1 MTYFLLFF
9 EFFKIGLFSLGG
21 GYATLPFLYHMS
33 ETYGWFSVA
42 ELSKMLAVSSITP
55 GPVGMNVATFAG
67 FKTGG
72 ILGSIIATMAIMI
85 PSFIIVIFISKIL
98 KKFRDNFYIKSALY
112 ALRPATAAMIGAVG
126 VRLFKGSVLQGF
138 KGFKD
143 FQGFWG
149 GGFDFGTLDFSVLLN
164 VFSKIG
170 EFVDI
175 KAFALFLFLFILSL
189 KLKRDPLIYL
199 LIGAIFGVLLH
210 FQHLAALF

>member
-1 MTYFLLFF
+1 MTYLLLFA

-33 ETYGWFSVA
+33 ETYGWFTGE
-42 ELSKMLAVSSITP
+42 ELSRMLAVSSITP

-85 PSFIIVIFISKIL
+85 PSFAIVILISKIL
-98 KKFRDNFYIKSALY
+98 KKFRDNFYIQSALY

-126 VRLFKGSVLQGF
+126 VRLFLGSIVPSIP
-138 KGFKD
+138 KGFR
-143 FQGFWG
+143 GFSG
-149 GGFDFGTLDFSVLLN
+149 IFSD

-199 LIGAIFGVLLH
+199 LIGAVFGVILNFHHLLDFLLNI
-210 FQHLAALF
+210 FQKLF

>member
-1 MTYFLLFF
+1 MTYLLLFV
-9 EFFKIGLFSLGG
+9 EFFKIGLFSFGG

-33 ETYGWFSVA
+33 ETYHWFSA
-42 ELSKMLAVSSITP
+42 DELLRMLAVSSITP

-72 ILGSIIATMAIMI
+72 ILGSIIATMAIMV
-85 PSFIIVIFISKIL
+85 PSFMIVIFISKML

-112 ALRPATAAMIGAVG
+112 ALRPATAAMIAAVG
-126 VRLFKGSVLQGF
+126 VRLFKGSIILALP
-138 KGFKD
+138 KGFSE
-143 FQGFWG
+143 F
-149 GGFDFGTLDFSVLLN
+149 FDIFY
-164 VFSKIG
+164 KIG

-175 KAFALFLFLFILSL
+175 KAFMLFLFLFILSL

-210 FQHLAALF
+210 FRHILNLL

>member
-1 MTYFLLFF
+1 MTYLLLFV
-9 EFFKIGLFSLGG
+9 EFFKIGLFSFGG

-33 ETYGWFSVA
+33 ETYHWFSA
-42 ELSKMLAVSSITP
+42 DELLRMLAVSSITP

-72 ILGSIIATMAIMI
+72 ILGSIIATMAIMV
-85 PSFIIVIFISKIL
+85 PSFMIVIFISKML

-112 ALRPATAAMIGAVG
+112 ALRPATAAMIAAVG
-126 VRLFKGSVLQGF
+126 VRLFKGSIILALP
-138 KGFKD
+138 KGFSE
-143 FQGFWG
+143 F
-149 GGFDFGTLDFSVLLN
+149 FDIFY
-164 VFSKIG
+164 KIG

-175 KAFALFLFLFILSL
+175 KAFVLFLFLFILSL

-210 FQHLAALF
+210 FRHILNLL

>member
-1 MTYFLLFF
+1 MTYLLLFV

-33 ETYGWFSVA
+33 ETYGWFSGE
-42 ELSKMLAVSSITP
+42 ELSRMLAVSSITP

-72 ILGSIIATMAIMI
+72 VLGSIIATMAIMI
-85 PSFIIVIFISKIL
+85 PSFVLVILISKIL
-98 KKFRDNFYIKSALY
+98 KKFRDNFYMQSALY

-126 VRLFKGSVLQGF
+126 IRLFCNSVVLPLP
-138 KGFKD
+138 KGFE
-143 FQGFWG
+143 GF
-149 GGFDFGTLDFSVLLN
+149 FDIFSAPFKV
-164 VFSKIG
+164 S

-175 KAFALFLFLFILSL
+175 KAFALFIFLFVLSL

-199 LIGAIFGVLLH
+199 LIGAVFGVILNFHHILKYIY
-210 FQHLAALF
+210 LWLGTAAGAGA

>member
-1 MTYFLLFF
+1 MTYLLLFA
-9 EFFKIGLFSLGG
+9 EFFKIGLFSFGG

-33 ETYGWFSVA
+33 ETYHWFSA
-42 ELSKMLAVSSITP
+42 DELLRMLAVSSITP

-72 ILGSIIATMAIMI
+72 ILGSIIATMAIMV
-85 PSFIIVIFISKIL
+85 PSFMIVIFISKML

-112 ALRPATAAMIGAVG
+112 ALRPATAAMIAAVG
-126 VRLFKGSVLQGF
+126 VRLFKGSIILALP
-138 KGFKD
+138 KGFSE
-143 FQGFWG
+143 F
-149 GGFDFGTLDFSVLLN
+149 FDIFY
-164 VFSKIG
+164 KIG

-175 KAFALFLFLFILSL
+175 KAFVLFLFLFILSL

-210 FQHLAALF
+210 FRHILNLL

>member
-1 MTYFLLFF
+1 MTYLLLFV
-9 EFFKIGLFSLGG
+9 EFFKIGLFSFGG

-33 ETYGWFSVA
+33 ETYHWFSA
-42 ELSKMLAVSSITP
+42 DELLRMLAVSSITP

-72 ILGSIIATMAIMI
+72 ILGSIIATMAIMV
-85 PSFIIVIFISKIL
+85 PSFMIVIFISKML

-112 ALRPATAAMIGAVG
+112 VLRPATAAMIAAVG
-126 VRLFKGSVLQGF
+126 VRLFKGSIILALP
-138 KGFKD
+138 KGFSE
-143 FQGFWG
+143 F
-149 GGFDFGTLDFSVLLN
+149 FDIFY
-164 VFSKIG
+164 KIG

-175 KAFALFLFLFILSL
+175 KAFVLFLFLFILSL

-210 FQHLAALF
+210 FRHILNLL